1 MLELIPNSHVV
12 RFGTFEVDL
21 RQGELRK
28 NGIRVKLTGQPFQI
42 LVILLEHPGD
52 LVTREQLQRRLWP
65 SDTFVDF
72 DRGLN
77 AAINRVR
84 EALGDSAE
92 NPRFVETLPRRG
104 YRFIAPLVDS
114 RPVGAT
120 LPASES
126 NVSPASSNR
135 KAMAW
140 LWPTAVLAVIT
151 LAAGIGWLYFRKGN
165 SSVSG
170 ATPRM
175 VRFTSSPGAK
185 TNPAFSP
192 DGKEVAF
199 GWQGEKDEDTGI
211 YVKLIGASPPLRLTA
226 GPGDDDSPAWSPDGR
241 FVAFVRHSGSVSG
254 YFIVPSLGGPERKI
268 ADRYADT
275 FNYERLVNWL
285 PDGKNL
291 LVADQSSPQ
300 DPHISLVLI
309 SLENGRR
316 QVVLTP
322 PGPYLADATPSP
334 DGKYIAFLQG
344 GSYESS
350 EIYVMRVDRSD
361 ASRLT
366 SDKALIDGLAWTQD
380 SKSIVFSSNRA
391 GLQSLWRIPI
401 SGGVLSSVITAGD
414 DAVTPTISHEGAQL
428 AFVLNHVNSNIWRVA
443 GPAAKSSPPSRLIAS
458 SRWEND
464 ANFSPDG
471 KKIAFSSTRTGT
483 QELWLCNSDGS
494 SAVQLTSLAAPS
506 TDMPRWSPDGK
517 QIAFDSA
524 PEGHSKILL
533 ISTEGGSPR
542 QLAEGPFENEVQSW
556 SHDGKWVY
564 FSSNRSGAREI
575 WKVSPEGG
583 SPVQVTKQQA
593 SHTSGGTDLGMNSF
607 ESADGK
613 FLFYRRDEGLW
624 RMPVQG
630 GESTRILKNISMMWR
645 VCGSGICFLD
655 EKENPAR
662 LKRLDLRSGRTTSF
676 GSLDLGRE
684 GSFGNFDVSPDGRWV
699 IYPRVDTLNSDIMLV
714 ENFR

>member
-1 MLELIPNSHVV
+1 VLELIPNSHVV
-12 RFGTFEVDL
+12 RFSTFEVDL

-126 NVSPASSNR
+126 NVSPASGNR

-583 SPVQVTKQQA
+583 PPVQVTKQQA
-593 SHTSGGTDLGMNSF
+593 SHTSRGTDLGMNSF

-613 FLFYRRDEGLW
+613 FLFYRWGEGLW

-645 VCGSGICFLD
+645 VCGNGICFLD